1 MLIDEQKHDDIDIII
16 LSGRFVM
23 EYAQES
29 KSLIIDN
36 INKGRG
42 KLLINMEKITFMD
55 SSGLAVLIQV
65 YKELQLKSGRL
76 ILVTNPVVQSL
87 LELTRMHTIFE
98 ILPNQNNALATLCEK
113 L

>member
-36 INKGRG
+36 INKGHG
-42 KLLINMEKITFMD
+42 KVLINMEKITFMD